1 MGYQKLDKVYE
12 VIVNPGA
19 RSGQGIKIWN
29 KVEVAFKEAGA
40 TYNVHYTERY
50 AEGRDII
57 SELCGQY
64 SGENKALHLVVFG
77 GDGTVNGVLQKIP
90 SFENVTI
97 TVIPTGSS
105 NDLARDLKISTDPVQ
120 AARHMLNEP
129 VTRLVDIGYVHCE
142 TPLSREGK
150 VSIPDRKFI
159 VSTGIGYD
167 AAICEEAMNSGIKAF
182 LNKIGLGKLT
192 YLGVAL
198 KQLMSMSYAD
208 AELIIDGGDPIKLRD
223 LVFIAGMN
231 HRFEGGGFMFGP
243 NASDNDGKLDLC
255 VVTGVS
261 KGSVLKIMPKALKG
275 EHFGYDGIEQYH
287 ASTYTVKTPAP
298 LWVHTDGEVGTMAD
312 VLMVSVA
319 KQALTLVY

>member
-1 MGYQKLDKVYE
+1 M
-12 VIVNPGA
+12 P
-19 RSGQGIKIWN
+19 
-29 KVEVAFKEAGA
+29 
-40 TYNVHYTERY
+40 H
-50 AEGRDII
+50 
-57 SELCGQY
+57 
-64 SGENKALHLVVFG
+64 
-77 GDGTVNGVLQKIP
+77 
-90 SFENVTI
+90 
-97 TVIPTGSS
+97 
-105 NDLARDLKISTDPVQ
+105 
-120 AARHMLNEP
+120 
-129 VTRLVDIGYVHCE
+129 
-142 TPLSREGK
+142 
-150 VSIPDRKFI
+150 
-159 VSTGIGYD
+159 
-167 AAICEEAMNSGIKAF
+167 SGIKAF

-298 LWVHTDGEVGTMAD
+298 LWVHTDGEAFGQSVDIQMRISEMKLN
-312 VLMVSVA
+312 LMN
-319 KQALTLVY
+319 